1 VKLKAAKVNHR
12 KAQLELTTRAGKSYP
27 FPFAQLD
34 PKPTADN
41 RIEKLYVDKELD
53 HEGATYVLETGE
65 EGSVLLE
72 HALAY
77 NKDPVY
83 VAQLLLYK
91 LTAKALEHI
100 ERAGLSRREVARRLN
115 TSLSQL
121 YRLLDPTNY
130 KKSAGQMIQLLY
142 VLGVDVDIVTTPRDA
157 A

>member
-1 VKLKAAKVNHR
+1 MKLKAVSLNNR

-34 PKPTADN
+34 PKPTTEN
-41 RIEKLYVDKELD
+41 RIQELYVDKELGQ
-53 HEGATYVLETGE
+53 EGVTYVLASGA

-72 HALAY
+72 HALSY
-77 NKDPVY
+77 NRDPVY
-83 VAQLLLYK
+83 VANLLLYK
-91 LTAKALEHI
+91 LTIKALEHI
-100 ERAGLSRREVARRLN
+100 EQTGLSRREVARRLN

-130 KKSAGQMIQLLY
+130 KKSAGQLVQLLY

>member
-1 VKLKAAKVNHR
+1 MKLKAVSLNNR

-34 PKPTADN
+34 PRPTAEN
-41 RIEKLYVDKELD
+41 RIQELYVDKELD
-53 HEGATYVLETGE
+53 QEGVTYVLASGA

-72 HALAY
+72 HALSY
-77 NKDPVY
+77 NRDPVY
-83 VAQLLLYK
+83 VANLLLYK
-91 LTAKALEHI
+91 LTIKALEHI
-100 ERAGLSRREVARRLN
+100 EQAGLSRREVARRLN

>member
-1 VKLKAAKVNHR
+1 MKIKTVAVNNR
-12 KAQLELTTRAGKSYP
+12 KGQIELTTKAGRSYP

-34 PKPTADN
+34 PKPSPES
-41 RIEKLYVDKELD
+41 RIAEIYVDKELD
-53 HEGATYVLETGE
+53 QEGITYVLESGE
-65 EGSVLLE
+65 EGSVLLD

-77 NKDPVY
+77 NKDPTY
-83 VAQLLLYK
+83 AANLLLYK
-91 LTAKALEHI
+91 LTSKALEHI
-100 ERAGLSRREVARRLN
+100 EQAGLSRREVARRLN

-142 VLGVDVDIVTTPRDA
+142 VLDVDVDIVTTPRDA

>member
-1 VKLKAAKVNHR
+1 MKLKAVHLNNR

-34 PKPTADN
+34 PKPTTED
-41 RIEKLYVDKELD
+41 RIQELYVDKELD
-53 HEGATYVLETGE
+53 QEGVTYVLASGA

-72 HALAY
+72 HALSY
-77 NKDPVY
+77 NRDPVY
-83 VAQLLLYK
+83 VANLLLYK
-91 LTAKALEHI
+91 LTIKALERI
-100 ERAGLSRREVARRLN
+100 EQAGLSRREVARRLN

-130 KKSAGQMIQLLY
+130 KKNAGQMIQLLY

>member
-1 VKLKAAKVNHR
+1 VKLKVATVNNR
-12 KAQLELTTRAGKSYP
+12 KAQLELTTRTGKVYP

-34 PKPTADN
+34 PKPGAKN
-41 RIEKLYVDKELD
+41 RIAEIYVDKELD
-53 HEGATYVLETGE
+53 QEGATYVLESGE
-65 EGSVLLE
+65 EGSVLLD

-77 NKDPVY
+77 NRDPTY
-83 VAQLLLYK
+83 AANLLLYK

-100 ERAGLSRREVARRLN
+100 EQAGLSRREVARRLN

-121 YRLLDPTNY
+121 YRLLDSTNY
-130 KKSAGQMIQLLY
+130 KKSAGQMIQLLF